1 MSSSVQVSPFRRHNN
16 WISDAVTGHLSFPK
30 CTPLYCLLYSY
41 LLSNNTEQ
49 HGVLNSSP
57 QHALQ
62 SNSNCGW
69 ETLNQEV
76 CVGKDANLDLK
87 IDSVFLSFR

>member
-1 MSSSVQVSPFRRHNN
+1 MSKCLHLEGTIIGLVMLLL
-16 WISDAVTGHLSFPK
+16 VTYLFLNVHFVL
-30 CTPLYCLLYSY
+30 LLYSY